1 MRMNFFLFPTP
12 VSDLDLLPGRT
23 ALIVNS
29 SVIGL
34 YNYYKERITQ
44 FCFQWT
50 KNEITFHSLT
60 SLRNAAY
67 QVSWGLFRVYELKFC
82 FNVKFNA
89 PMLALSKFILLYKPV
104 TLPIASFVLVVYQI
118 SHICD
123 RKLFLCNSWL
133 GLIIIHCKRL
143 PRWWTEFG
151 VIHRD
156 ISLILCY
163 YQDKSGIKWIW
174 YVKS

>member
-1 MRMNFFLFPTP
+1 MNLFCFPTP

-23 ALIVNS
+23 ALIVNF

-34 YNYYKERITQ
+34 YNYYYERITQ
-44 FCFQWT
+44 FCFQFT

-67 QVSWGLFRVYELKFC
+67 QVSWGLFRVYEMKIC

-89 PMLALSKFILLYKPV
+89 PMLALSKFLLLYKPV
-104 TLPIASFVLVVYQI
+104 TLPMASFVLVVYQI

-123 RKLFLCNSWL
+123 RKLSLCNSWL

-143 PRWWTEFG
+143 PRWWTESG